1 MTATTYSNFN
11 EKTESLEVAEKLAD
25 QILGK
30 TILVTG
36 VNLGGIGFTTAK
48 AFVLIIN
55 TLPLQLQLTI
65 LIGFSI
71 SRSSHHSRSQHFPNP
86 RMHRCA

>member
-1 MTATTYSNFN
+1 MTDTTYSNFN
-11 EKTESLEVAEKLAD
+11 EKTESLEVAEKFSD

-48 AFVLIIN
+48 AFVIIIN
-55 TLPLQLQLTI
+55 TLPL
-65 LIGFSI
+65 
-71 SRSSHHSRSQHFPNP
+71 
-86 RMHRCA
+86 